1 MLLLIWNT
9 ILIFPIANVLVFLYH
24 LLGGSLGLAIIALTV
39 VIKIVTLPLSLPS
52 LKAAKKQRDLAPKL
66 AEIKARFK
74 DDKKAQM
81 AAQAKFLKENGLN
94 PGAGCLLQI
103 LTIVILIALYNV
115 LSVMLGLNQGV
126 KLNDI
131 LYEGLKFSGNAV
143 LNFNFLYLNLGKP
156 DPYLV
161 LPILA
166 AVFQFLLSK
175 MMLPTVSKEEKLAR
189 KTPGKSDDFM
199 YNMQEQSLYLMPVM
213 TILIGW
219 KLASGLVLYWLLSS
233 FLQLLQQLLMDGHI
247 ARWSKHVV
255 KYVK

>member
-1 MLLLIWNT
+1 MLLTIWNT
-9 ILIFPIANVLVFLYH
+9 ALIFPIANALVFLYH
-24 LLGGSLGLAIIALTV
+24 SLGGNLGVAIIALTFIV
-39 VIKIVTLPLSLPS
+39 KIVTLPLSLPS
-52 LKAAKKQRDLAPKL
+52 VKAAKKQRDLAPKL

-81 AAQAKFLKENGLN
+81 EAQAKFLKENGLN

-115 LSVMLGLNQGV
+115 LSVMLGLSPNV

-131 LYEGLKFSGNAV
+131 LYESLKFSGDV
-143 LNFNFLYLNLGKP
+143 SLNFNFLYLNLGKA
-156 DPYLV
+156 DPYLI

-166 AVFQFLLSK
+166 AAFQFLLSK

-199 YNMQEQSLYLMPVM
+199 YNMQEQTLYLMPVM

-233 FLQLLQQLLMDGHI
+233 LLQLLQQLIMDGHL
-247 ARWSKHVV
+247 ARWSKHLV